1 MSVRV
6 ALMMEMLQQYIALPS
21 HNRGNNMGQQHESI
35 KMAIKNEFFAEFRR
49 MQAKAGDT
57 LPANWLYNDFMSNLS
72 AKEQKALEEIVSEMI
87 REGLIE
93 YVGGAKPTYAI
104 TRKGLERI
112 C

>member
-1 MSVRV
+1 
-6 ALMMEMLQQYIALPS
+6 
-21 HNRGNNMGQQHESI
+21 MGQQHESI
-35 KMAIKNEFFAEFRR
+35 KMAIKDEFFAQFRK

-57 LPANWLYNDFMSNLS
+57 LSTSWLYDDFMSNLS

-87 REGLIE
+87 QEGLIE

-104 TRKGLERI
+104 TRKGLESM